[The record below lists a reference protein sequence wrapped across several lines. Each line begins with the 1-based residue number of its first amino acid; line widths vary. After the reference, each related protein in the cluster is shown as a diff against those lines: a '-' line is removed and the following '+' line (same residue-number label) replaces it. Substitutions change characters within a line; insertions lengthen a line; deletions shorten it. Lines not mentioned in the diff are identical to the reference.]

1 MTVKKDY
8 FKTFCKISK
17 AFGSTLKREELLDLI
32 VESAIEAMEA
42 KAASLFL
49 EDKEKDVFVS
59 VCQKGLSENYL
70 HSDPYRVQ
78 KMSDEMLENGYIAF
92 EDVAKDERILNRQ
105 AKIDE
110 GIASIL
116 VVPVTVEGKMIG
128 VLALYAADA
137 RKFSE
142 DEIEFLTALA
152 EQGGIA
158 IQNSRLLRRI
168 TRNTHLFHDL
178 ADSINSTNLDIKKIL
193 HIMTADIAEA
203 FGMKG
208 VNIRLLNKDAGTLE
222 MVASYG
228 FSEEFLNKGPVLKDK
243 SVTRALEGETVV
255 IRDAATDERVQYR
268 EAMKKEG
275 IVSMLVVPVQSGDET
290 IGVMRLCSGEER
302 EFSEDMILLVEAL
315 AHQGGIAIQNASL
328 YLSLQE
334 DKRSLEQDI
343 WSHRSWF

>member
-1 MTVKKDY
+1 MTSKKDY

-17 AFGSTLKREELLDLI
+17 AFGSTLKRDELLDLI
-32 VESAIEAMEA
+32 VESAIETMDA

-78 KMSDEMLENGYIAF
+78 KMSDELVKNGYLAF
-92 EDVAKDERILNRQ
+92 EDVATDERIYNRQ
-105 AKIDE
+105 TKLDE

-116 VVPVTVEGKMIG
+116 VVPVTVEGKIIG
-128 VLALYAADA
+128 VLSLYTADV
-137 RKFSE
+137 RKFSQ
-142 DEIEFLTALA
+142 DEIEFLGALA
-152 EQGGIA
+152 EQGGVA
-158 IQNSRLLRRI
+158 IQNSRLLQRI
-168 TRNTHLFHDL
+168 TANTKLFHDL
-178 ADSINSTNLDIKKIL
+178 ADSINATNLDIKKIL

-208 VNIRLLNKDAGTLE
+208 VNIRLVNEDTGTLD

-228 FSEEFLNKGPVLKDK
+228 FSEEFLNKGPIHKDK
-243 SVTRALEGETVV
+243 SVTQALEGETV
-255 IRDAATDERVQYR
+255 IIQDATSDDRIEYKD
-268 EAMKKEG
+268 AMKKEG
-275 IVSMLVVPVQSGDET
+275 IVSMLAVPIQSGDEI
-290 IGVMRLCSGEER
+290 IGVMRLCSAEPR
-302 EFSEDMILLVEAL
+302 DFSEDMIILVEAL
-315 AHQGGIAIQNASL
+315 AHQGGIAIQNASM

-334 DKRSLEQDI
+334 DKNSLEKDI

>member
-1 MTVKKDY
+1 MSVKKDY

-17 AFGSTLKREELLDLI
+17 AFGSTLKRDELLDLI
-32 VESAIEAMEA
+32 VGSAIEAMDA

-49 EDKEKDVFVS
+49 EDKEEDVFVS

-78 KMSDEMLENGYIAF
+78 KMSDEMAEKGYLTF
-92 EDVAKDERILNRQ
+92 EDVANDERIFNRQ

-116 VVPVTVEGKMIG
+116 VVPVTVEGKIIG
-128 VLALYAADA
+128 VLALYTADV
-137 RKFSE
+137 RKFSG
-142 DEIEFLTALA
+142 DEIEFLGALA

-158 IQNSRLLRRI
+158 IQNSRLVRRI
-168 TRNTHLFHDL
+168 TRNTQLFHDL

-203 FGMKG
+203 FNMKG
-208 VNIRLLNKDAGTLE
+208 VNIRLVNKDAGTLD

-228 FSEEFLNKGPVLKDK
+228 FSEEFLNKGPLHKDR
-243 SVTRALEGETVV
+243 SVTQALEGKTVV
-255 IRDAATDERVQYR
+255 IQDATTDDRIQYR
-268 EAMKKEG
+268 DAMKKEG
-275 IVSMLVVPVQSGDET
+275 IASMLVVPISSGDEI
-290 IGVMRLCSGEER
+290 IGAMRLCSAEHR
-302 EFSEDMILLVEAL
+302 DFSEDMIVLVEAL
-315 AHQGGIAIQNASL
+315 AHQGGIAIQNASM

-334 DKRSLEQDI
+334 DKNSLEKDI